1 MSTKHTNIQFTRVDN
16 DVNGNPRYVVHFLEI
31 MPDTA
36 RNADVSDKYRISLNH
51 ARKFGGQKYRAKW
64 FGGGIVFTSF
74 YIEGLLD
81 ELQKSLNQVEV

>member
-1 MSTKHTNIQFTRVDN
+1 MNTNIQFTKVN
-16 DVNGNPRYVVHFLEI
+16 NNVNGNPRYVVHFLDI
-31 MPDTA
+31 MPNTA
-36 RNADVSDKYRISLNH
+36 QNVSVEEKYRITLNH

-81 ELQKSLNQVEV
+81 DLQKSLNQVEV